1 MAQKKEVPRP
11 ARKRPYRKPALVR
24 HGNLKELTMVKG
36 GNRTDGGSPKTRTA
50 GGL

>member
-1 MAQKKEVPRP
+1 MAQKKRAPRH
-11 ARKRPYRKPALVR
+11 ARKRPYRPPALVR
-24 HGNLKELTMVKG
+24 HGDLKTLTMAKG